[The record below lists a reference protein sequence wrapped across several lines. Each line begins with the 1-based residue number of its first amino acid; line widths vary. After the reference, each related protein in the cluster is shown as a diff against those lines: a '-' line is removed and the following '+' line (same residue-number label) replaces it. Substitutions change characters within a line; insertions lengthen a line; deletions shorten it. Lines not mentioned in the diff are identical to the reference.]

1 MFFETKNQS
10 PRRPNFSK
18 SVSKSQFS
26 TAPTSQKD
34 SLKLAELNIH
44 ELRTTHNQS
53 KIEKL
58 RDGSTRKT
66 SIGRIF
72 KDETM
77 RKG

>member
-44 ELRTTHNQS
+44 ELRTTHI
-53 KIEKL
+53 KVKL
-58 RDGSTRKT
+58 RS
-66 SIGRIF
+66 
-72 KDETM
+72 
-77 RKG
+77 